1 MTAKP
6 FHQRITVIG
15 AGATG
20 CALLPLLA
28 GMPGV
33 VLHLVDGDTVETANL
48 PRQPLYSPADQ
59 GRLKVEVARERLQHG
74 HPERK
79 VEVDPVFIGPGNVQS
94 LLQGSSLVCDCTDD
108 LPARLLV
115 DRHCG
120 ELGIPLVSGA
130 VHRQQVQVATLH
142 VAHPVH
148 GNVARLNDLFPGRV
162 AQEQEGCL
170 MQQVPV
176 HVTTLAAAVMAHHV
190 EALLRNDRSLAGV
203 LEVVDVAAGRWLRI
217 EAPRA
222 PFDDELIAQ
231 AIPHRDAVQG

>member
-1 MTAKP
+1 MSAEP
-6 FHQRITVIG
+6 LHQRITVIG
-15 AGATG
+15 AGAIG

-28 GMPGV
+28 GIPGV
-33 VLHLVDGDTVETANL
+33 VLHLVDGDTVEAANL
-48 PRQPLYSPADQ
+48 PRQPLYGPADQ

-74 HPERK
+74 RPERR
-79 VEVDPVFIGPGNVQS
+79 VEQSPVFIGPGNAHD
-94 LLQGSSLVCDCTDD
+94 LLRGSSLVCDCTDD

-115 DRHCG
+115 DRCCS

-142 VAHPVH
+142 VAHRTH
-148 GNVARLNDLFPGRV
+148 GNVARLKDLFPGRV

-176 HVTTLAAAVMAHHV
+176 HVTTLAAAVMARHV

-203 LEVVDVAAGRWLRI
+203 LELVDVAAGRWMRI
-217 EAPRA
+217 EAPHA
-222 PFDDELIAQ
+222 PFDEELIARSTIDGGASQ
-231 AIPHRDAVQG
+231 A